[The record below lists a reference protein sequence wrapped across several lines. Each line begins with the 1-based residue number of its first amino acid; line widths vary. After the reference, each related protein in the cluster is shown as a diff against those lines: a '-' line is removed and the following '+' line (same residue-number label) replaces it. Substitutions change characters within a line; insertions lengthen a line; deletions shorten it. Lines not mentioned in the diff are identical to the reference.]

1 MKKHILAAI
10 LCLSVTFTLFAKDKV
25 INQPVF
31 EFTRSGINHVDKIE
45 LGKDE
50 TRVYVHTMFVPH
62 WWVKFPKEA
71 TFIEDS
77 ETGQRWFVTD
87 IKNGEFDKEIYMPES
102 GDSTFVLIFPKLDKK
117 VKKIDL
123 SCDDEDDKGRIYG
136 ISLNPKEK
144 KKTKE
149 VPSEVK
155 QWINGELANAKRKTL
170 MNTETGEFFYRDTA
184 RLVGYIKGY
193 DPRAGFSTGMIYIG
207 NEITREDYPI
217 VVQVHK
223 DGRFEAS
230 IPMSYPRNLSFSFNE
245 EWVPFYIEPGQT
257 LAVTLDWYDFLM
269 ADRLRNLWSY
279 KFSDIHFQGAAADIN
294 KELHAFQSQ
303 LPELPVRSIY
313 EEISKKE
320 PDEYKAFL
328 ETVTADYTNQH
339 KHLLNAEN
347 LSERARKILQTDY
360 ELLILQ
366 YLMEYESSYRRN
378 RDETLPI
385 DFYSFLQDVP
395 MNDKELLSTPSFGT
409 FINRFEYAAPFDAAG
424 KKAYE
429 QPSPQKTLFEYL
441 FEELNLEKTQE
452 DIDLIASSDSIF
464 IWINNPEITGEK
476 RTEIIE
482 EHNKKWDNF
491 FSRHGEDKKEAYQ
504 KKYIDVLDRKSAR
517 EIMTEQLRINDSIYT
532 NELKLMPSITYEIM
546 KVRSLDY
553 IFGDWME
560 GQKEESAIFLAHIKK
575 DIQEPFLKDEADRLF
590 RKNYPIEGRT
600 AYELPDTREANLFKE
615 LIAPYKGKILLVDF
629 WGTTCGPCI
638 AGIKAHK
645 GMREKHKGSSD
656 VDFVFISSPD
666 NSPQLSAYNKFI
678 EEHELENTH
687 YLSAD
692 DFRYLRQ
699 LFKFNGIPRY
709 IIVDREGRI
718 WDDDASSYSF
728 ETTLEEMLQ
737 LEKSN
742 QAE

>member
-1 MKKHILAAI
+1 MKKHILAVI
-10 LCLSVTFTLFAKDKV
+10 FCLFFTLTLFAKDKV
-25 INQPVF
+25 INQPIF
-31 EFTRSGINHVDKIE
+31 EFTRSGITHIDKIE

-50 TRVYVHTMFVPH
+50 TRVYIHSIFIPH
-62 WWVKFPKEA
+62 WWVKFPKEN

-77 ETGQRWFVTD
+77 ETGQRWFATD
-87 IKNGEFDKEIYMPES
+87 IKNGEFDKEIHMPES

-117 VKKIDL
+117 VKKINF
-123 SCDDEDDKGRIYG
+123 CDSEDGNSRIYG

-155 QWINGELANAKRKTL
+155 QWIDDELAKAKRKTL
-170 MNTETGEFFYRDTA
+170 MNTEVGEFFYRDTA

-193 DPRAGFSTGMIYIG
+193 DPRAGFSTGMIYIR

-217 VVQVHK
+217 VIQVHK

-230 IPMSYPRNLSFSFNE
+230 IPMNYPENLSFNFNR
-245 EWVPFYIEPGQT
+245 EWIPFYIEPGQT
-257 LAVTLDWYDFLM
+257 LAVTLDWDEFLM
-269 ADRLRNLWSY
+269 ADRLRNIRY
-279 KFSDIHFQGAAADIN
+279 KFSNIQFQGAIADVN
-294 KELHAFQSQ
+294 KELLAFQSQ
-303 LPELPVRSIY
+303 LPELPYRSIY
-313 EEISKKE
+313 DERDKKG
-320 PDEYKAFL
+320 PDEYKTFL
-328 ETVTADYTNQH
+328 ETITADYTNQH
-339 KHLLNAEN
+339 KHLLNTEV
-347 LSERARKILQTDY
+347 LSEKTRKILNDNYAVEFASFLMDY
-360 ELLILQ
+360 ESD
-366 YLMEYESSYRRN
+366 YKYRN
-378 RDETLPI
+378 RDEKLPI
-385 DFYSFLQDVP
+385 DFYNFLQDVP
-395 MNDKELLSTPSFGT
+395 MNDKELLSTPSFKT
-409 FINRFEYAAPFDAAG
+409 LINRFEYAAPFTGRSLAH
-424 KKAYE
+424 K
-429 QPSPQKTLFEYL
+429 QLVPQKTLFEYL
-441 FEELNLEKTQE
+441 FEELNLKKTQE
-452 DIDLIASSDSIF
+452 DIDLIASNDSIF
-464 IWINNPEITGEK
+464 IWINNPEITEERK
-476 RTEIIE
+476 EEIIE

-491 FSRHGEDKKEAYQ
+491 LSRHGEDKHEAYQ
-504 KKYIDVLDRKSAR
+504 KKYIDILDRKSAR
-517 EIMTEQLRINDSIYT
+517 EIMIEQFRINDSIYT

-575 DIQEPFLKDEADRLF
+575 DIQEPFLKDEADRLY
-590 RKNYPIEGRT
+590 RKNFPIEART

-615 LIAPYKGKILLVDF
+615 LIAPHKGKILLVDF

-638 AGIKAHK
+638 AAIKAHK

-656 VDFVFISSPD
+656 VDFVFITSAND
-666 NSPQLSAYNKFI
+666 SPQLSAYNKFI

-718 WDDDASSYSF
+718 WDDNASSDSF
-728 ETTLEEMLQ
+728 ETTLGEMLQ